1 MKTYPLEATERFDNA
16 NFHIKYCLYFLKRYL
31 FGNVLEVGAG
41 CGSFTK
47 NYYNGKI
54 KNILLTELDKKNI
67 KSLKSRF
74 KNFKNIKV
82 SNNSIENIKGKFE
95 TILYFHV
102 LEHIKDDWK
111 ELINA
116 KKKLKKNG
124 HLIIIV
130 PAGKKI
136 YSNLDK
142 AVGHYRR
149 YEKRFFK
156 KEMLNL
162 KRKRL
167 YLLDGLGYLLYFL
180 NKLIFKKEVFPSKI
194 KIFIWDK
201 IFTPLTIVF
210 DYLTNYNFGKCILV
224 VYKKS

>member
-16 NFHIKYCLYFLKRYL
+16 NFHIKYCLYFLKKYL

-67 KSLKSRF
+67 RSLKSRF

-82 SNNSIENIKGKFE
+82 SNNSIKNIKGKFE

-102 LEHIKDDWK
+102 LEHIKDDRK

-116 KKKLKKNG
+116 KKN
-124 HLIIIV
+124 
-130 PAGKKI
+130 
-136 YSNLDK
+136 
-142 AVGHYRR
+142 
-149 YEKRFFK
+149 
-156 KEMLNL
+156 
-162 KRKRL
+162 
-167 YLLDGLGYLLYFL
+167 
-180 NKLIFKKEVFPSKI
+180 
-194 KIFIWDK
+194 
-201 IFTPLTIVF
+201 
-210 DYLTNYNFGKCILV
+210 
-224 VYKKS
+224 